1 MLSRRSEDSTP
12 GGGGEGE
19 REERGPSCKTHGQ
32 SVLSPPPQ
40 DGSCVLDDIL
50 AQVTHLECLPRVGGW
65 GQGYLAGTDG
75 GLGDVGSS
83 QHPVVHDA
91 FLCSFA
97 PCAHPCPEWV
107 GELSWRESGLLVK
120 DNQ

>member
-19 REERGPSCKTHGQ
+19 RGERGPSCKAHGQ

-50 AQVTHLECLPRVGGW
+50 AQVTQLECLPRGGGW
-65 GQGYLAGTDG
+65 GQGYLAGADG
-75 GLGDVGSS
+75 GLRAVGPS
-83 QHPVVHDA
+83 QRPVAHDT

-97 PCAHPCPEWV
+97 PCAHPWV
-107 GELSWRESGLLVK
+107 SGWVS
-120 DNQ
+120 